1 MGRHG
6 KNATAS
12 AVYSYH
18 ERRKDTAE
26 GQYGSQ
32 SLRLGKDSIKDFD
45 CCNLTLQPCKNP
57 VLTTDGYLYDKE
69 AILECLL
76 HQKRDNARRMKEY
89 EKQKQKHENKEIEDG
104 MADTRSKIAKFFS
117 AEKSIVSKPI
127 NPFSQ
132 KTKSEATPGTNVSSE
147 EQRSKLPSFWI
158 PSLTPDSTPTE
169 IKKPDNKTY
178 CPMSGAQLRV
188 KDLISIN
195 FTPIA
200 DRDSKTSLIVK
211 KARYMCPVTYDAL
224 GNSVPCAVLKTTGD
238 VVTMECVEKLIRKN
252 DMLCPL
258 SGKKLKES
266 DIITLVRGGTGYAAS
281 GVTLK
286 ATKAGAAIMA

>member
-1 MGRHG
+1 
-6 KNATAS
+6 
-12 AVYSYH
+12 
-18 ERRKDTAE
+18 
-26 GQYGSQ
+26 
-32 SLRLGKDSIKDFD
+32 
-45 CCNLTLQPCKNP
+45 
-57 VLTTDGYLYDKE
+57 
-69 AILECLL
+69 
-76 HQKRDNARRMKEY
+76 MKEY

-169 IKKPDNKTY
+169 IKKPVSTLIQCTVLYMTLLVLCVSVCVRNAVFPLQDNKTY

-211 KARYMCPVTYDAL
+211 KVLSVFRCYPVCY
-224 GNSVPCAVLKTTGD
+224 
-238 VVTMECVEKLIRKN
+238 
-252 DMLCPL
+252 
-258 SGKKLKES
+258 
-266 DIITLVRGGTGYAAS
+266 
-281 GVTLK
+281 
-286 ATKAGAAIMA
+286 